1 MSDHNSGDPIQTRLD
16 FTREHAMECAKLAL
30 KWFRTDEADPEE
42 KADGS
47 PVTVADRAI
56 ETELRNRIGTL
67 FPDDAI
73 RGEEFPDTKGT
84 SGYEWVIDPID
95 GTISFVQGVPLY
107 GTMIAVLKDGVPTI
121 GAIAMPCL
129 DEMVIAAIGH
139 GSTHIR
145 KGHPD
150 MPLHLR
156 KTESLEDAVVVV
168 TAPKCFMDCNRWS
181 LYEQVV
187 ERSRITR
194 GWSDCYA
201 FVLVVTGR
209 ADAVVEAE
217 VNLWD
222 LAAVPPLIHE
232 AGGQWSDFD
241 GDASVETGT
250 LICGSAQV
258 HAQLLELTQAS
269 RVG

>member
-1 MSDHNSGDPIQTRLD
+1 MTDPIQTRLK
-16 FTREHAMECAKLAL
+16 FTHANTMACSKLAL
-30 KWFRTDEADPEE
+30 KWFRTDEADPEQ

-56 ETELRNRIGTL
+56 ETELRRLIADA

-73 RGEEFPDTKGT
+73 RGEELPDTGGT

-95 GTISFVQGVPLY
+95 GTVSFVHGVPLF

-129 DEMVIAAIGH
+129 DEMVIGATGH
-139 GSTHIR
+139 GAIHIR
-145 KGHPD
+145 EGHPD
-150 MPLHLR
+150 TPLHLC
-156 KTESLEDAVVVV
+156 KTDTLEDALVVV

-187 ERSRITR
+187 ERSRVTR

-201 FVLVVTGR
+201 FMLVVTGR

-222 LAAVPPLIHE
+222 LAPVPPLIQE
-232 AGGQWSDFD
+232 AGGCWSDFD

-250 LICGSAQV
+250 LICGSAGV
-258 HAQLLELTQAS
+258 HAELLALTQGS